1 MFLNHFETDVPRWT
15 KWSIDAKKLGDSL
28 PLFDN
33 LRLETDYQN
42 AISSNLETIIV
53 RIQSHEYTFHVNA
66 MRLEDKQTKQQ
77 FFVSRDMGYSFSYL
91 FDRKFEFFLCI
102 EQFVFVTPKYKS
114 EVLKQNQIIF
124 PIEYQP
130 VVILDGEVI
139 RNLRDGRKN
148 YSIFDVICCTGDDRY
163 NNETTNFCAQT
174 MSVRQDAMKLFVCET
189 HHFFNKKL
197 LSPNSIPRSLQIIA
211 KHFYKKS
218 EFDELRKCITKSPT
232 DPNKFVY
239 KNYNL
244 NDGLIFTPDNP
255 KLYTF
260 SPGNNKFLLKWKW
273 PSRLTSDF
281 LAVPVP
287 GAEPNYFFFYFLCRS
302 DSIFYRTI
310 KVSLNTDHKILDE
323 LGKLEHGSGSI
334 VECSLEVP
342 LPNNFVFDPNADIQN
357 QSYISQEPALW
368 KIEQIRGD
376 KNHANALKVIANTL
390 ENIVEDITE
399 NDLRFYLKVSNGDT
413 SGNSIQKQ
421 EDELL
426 QRLHEEDIHR
436 CQCYAHFRVQRHHK
450 KKQLLFLS
458 SSIQVYFNNKQQKT
472 HWVYYYNYTDCLFS
486 SDQVRS
492 DLTHIIEQNQEK
504 LPDIF
509 VKCIFIPQMG
519 KWKILD
525 TQGDESRCSATNLLR
540 VLEYNVC
547 LNKRLKSQITPAN
560 EVGNTNGEQSSNKRK
575 QAPPTQVPEKK
586 ARLS

>member
-1 MFLNHFETDVPRWT
+1 
-15 KWSIDAKKLGDSL
+15 
-28 PLFDN
+28 
-33 LRLETDYQN
+33 
-42 AISSNLETIIV
+42 
-53 RIQSHEYTFHVNA
+53 
-66 MRLEDKQTKQQ
+66 
-77 FFVSRDMGYSFSYL
+77 
-91 FDRKFEFFLCI
+91 
-102 EQFVFVTPKYKS
+102 
-114 EVLKQNQIIF
+114 
-124 PIEYQP
+124 
-130 VVILDGEVI
+130 
-139 RNLRDGRKN
+139 
-148 YSIFDVICCTGDDRY
+148 
-163 NNETTNFCAQT
+163 
-174 MSVRQDAMKLFVCET
+174 
-189 HHFFNKKL
+189 
-197 LSPNSIPRSLQIIA
+197 
-211 KHFYKKS
+211 
-218 EFDELRKCITKSPT
+218 
-232 DPNKFVY
+232 
-239 KNYNL
+239 
-244 NDGLIFTPDNP
+244 
-255 KLYTF
+255 
-260 SPGNNKFLLKWKW
+260 
-273 PSRLTSDF
+273 
-281 LAVPVP
+281 
-287 GAEPNYFFFYFLCRS
+287 
-302 DSIFYRTI
+302 
-310 KVSLNTDHKILDE
+310 LDE